1 MVLLA
6 TSTPKRFFRNETV
19 SWFLCLAS
27 LASLSVY
34 HKYFVYMTFTLILGS
49 VAVKFFTWAFNSKPQ
64 KKSQKISW
72 FFGWPIGVSEEFSS
86 DKLEGKLPAT
96 LPKAFIYLAYFS
108 FVLLALSAAIPRRR
122 YDQWNYH
129 LSVPKWIMDLGGLPD
144 DIFNDHL
151 YFTGSYEY
159 FSALFRIFS
168 SHDIFIQSA
177 TSAMTFLL
185 VAGLS
190 SFSLVYFLSSHFKF
204 NEPKDRWLLF
214 LGLFLLVALSPW
226 DRECLYSAKPDYL
239 LIPLTISVVGLL
251 SWLLEPSSKDSAH
264 QAVEFTHTSRQPT
277 HLSFVLGFLLAAG
290 VAIKITWIHLAF
302 ATFLGSVLYLRVT
315 GSKHRIVWSRLFFG
329 LMCGALIAIPVLAKN
344 YYYFDD
350 PLYPAATPG
359 FASRY
364 RLAFVDYY
372 WLHNSSPARSLK
384 QFLFFFL
391 SLPKVLLINYGFLFL
406 ALGISALPS
415 WRFLKTKIPAKA
427 FFNFLNR
434 PSLYIL
440 SIYILLWPLLHQVE
454 IFPRF
459 VIPIVAILVWEI
471 AYHTIDTK
479 RLYLAAFFLLIT
491 QANPNILLRDIF
503 RAMASQDK
511 FYLTTSEGEVLL
523 MAKQIKAE
531 ERAREGGLGGLSE
544 VPGIAKEIPKNNQI
558 LTNSTVSYFFDA
570 PTWCLCTYPLRAYLE
585 KKGVHMTD
593 REWKAPFSEQ
603 VISEIIEKVGA
614 KYYIHL
620 KNDYC
625 KRPEMLDY
633 MNKYG
638 IKVAGENLIFKL
650 GN

>member
-1 MVLLA
+1 MALLVA
-6 TSTPKRFFRNETV
+6 SSPHRFFRNGTV
-19 SWFLCLAS
+19 SWFLCLAGI
-27 LASLSVY
+27 ASLSIY
-34 HKYFVYMTFTLILGS
+34 HKYFVYLAFIMMLSSI
-49 VAVKFFTWAFNSKPQ
+49 AVKIFAWYYNSKRQTAAKINWIFEWPAAF
-64 KKSQKISW
+64 SQSLSPSNLDKI
-72 FFGWPIGVSEEFSS
+72 
-86 DKLEGKLPAT
+86 LPT
-96 LPKAFIYLAYFS
+96 NLPKALKFLGYFS
-108 FVLLALSAAIPRRR
+108 FALLALSAAIPRRR

-144 DIFNDHL
+144 EIFNDHL

-214 LGLFLLVALSPW
+214 LGFFLLAALSPW

-239 LIPLTISVVGLL
+239 LIPLTITVVGLL
-251 SWLLEPSSKDSAH
+251 SWLLEPSRKSSAFQAVESKDSVF
-264 QAVEFTHTSRQPT
+264 QSM
-277 HLSFVLGFLLAAG
+277 HLSFVLGFLLTAG
-290 VAIKITWIHLAF
+290 VAIKITWIHLAL
-302 ATFLGSVLYLRVT
+302 ACFLGSILFLMVT
-315 GSKHRIVWSRLFFG
+315 GSKHRIIWTRLFFG
-329 LMCGALIAIPVLAKN
+329 LMSGALIAIPVLAKN

-359 FASRY
+359 FLSRY

-406 ALGISALPS
+406 ALGISAVPS
-415 WRFLKTKIPAKA
+415 WRSLKTKIPGKT
-427 FFNFLNR
+427 FLSFLNR

-511 FYLTTSEGEVLL
+511 FYLTTSEGEALL

-531 ERAREGGLGGLSE
+531 ERAREEGLGGLSE
-544 VPGIAKEIPKNNQI
+544 VPGFAKEIPKNNQI

-614 KYYIHL
+614 KYYVHL